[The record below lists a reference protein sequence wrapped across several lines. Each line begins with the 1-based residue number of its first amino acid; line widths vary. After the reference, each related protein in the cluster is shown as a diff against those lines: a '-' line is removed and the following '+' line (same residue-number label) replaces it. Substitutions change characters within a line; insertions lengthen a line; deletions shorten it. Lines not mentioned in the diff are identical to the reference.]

1 MAVRKCKEYQENELI
16 IIYNNILAL
25 KIHICE
31 VKNYGDVRQMVSP
44 LKLTI
49 IYDN

>member
-1 MAVRKCKEYQENELI
+1 MAVRKSKEYQENELI

-25 KIHICE
+25 EMHICE
-31 VKNYGDVRQMVSP
+31 VKNYGAVRQMVIP

>member
-1 MAVRKCKEYQENELI
+1 MAVRNGKEYQENELI

-25 KIHICE
+25 KMHICE
-31 VKNYGDVRQMVSP
+31 VKNYEALRQMVSP